1 MASIDF
7 MKFHLPQDVK
17 RTLRHCDRDY
27 RLKDNHANPDIDKSR
42 TFLNGQSFDYPTACS
57 RYDDRIEELDS
68 VEGANKRKDR
78 VTAFSLDIPI
88 VHGIS
93 DEESYADDICDI
105 IENAVGPENVVC
117 EYLHLDEIHDYIDSK
132 TGEKKTS
139 LAHLHIIVV
148 PEIDGKLNGKAF
160 SSRKNMKA
168 LNAAVDKMTR
178 EKYNV
183 PFLTGNFD
191 KTKSVK
197 SVEELKNDSRI
208 AEMQKNLEKE
218 YKSRTSELENEYAQK
233 RREIEEREAAV
244 NKRAEIVKEKWN
256 ECKEF
261 AIKHNKRVDKLKEK
275 EAALADKENELNE
288 RKKALDLR
296 ELRIEEEIRK
306 RANEMIIREKAKE
319 DEFLSK
325 NNHREL
331 PFPY

>member
-7 MKFHLPQDVK
+7 MKLHLPQDVK

-42 TFLNGQSFDYPTACS
+42 TFLNGQSFDYPTACK

-105 IENAVGPENVVC
+105 IENAVGSENVVC
-117 EYLHLDEIHDYIDSK
+117 EYVHFDEIHDYIDSE

-183 PFLTGNFD
+183 PFLTGNFY

-218 YKSRTSELENEYAQK
+218 YKSRTYELENKYKSRASKLENEYAQK
-233 RREIEEREAAV
+233 QREIEEREAAV
-244 NKRAEIVKEKWN
+244 NRKIDKVKEKMK
-256 ECKEF
+256 ECGEKMKECEEF
-261 AIKHNKRVDKLKEK
+261 AIKHN
-275 EAALADKENELNE
+275 
-288 RKKALDLR
+288 
-296 ELRIEEEIRK
+296 
-306 RANEMIIREKAKE
+306 
-319 DEFLSK
+319 S
-325 NNHREL
+325 
-331 PFPY
+331 